1 MAKKNATTKSST
13 PTIPAQSGAPE
24 ATLPLCP
31 EAGIEID
38 IERIAGEAESA
49 CEFDPHGG
57 PPVVVVNWAG
67 ATVIT
72 STFEREVFWGGV
84 TFHDDS
90 AYNLFARLV
99 RLPGRYGK
107 ARANLERLIDH
118 VTQALVAGVGGIAI
132 VNTGTDSL
140 SCASAELKRAK
151 CEERGHLIQH
161 CLERESR
168 VCGFGWYEDLY
179 NRAEAQLF
187 VETLRRRGWTL
198 YNTDNKVLIV
208 NEFAMKIN
216 NGEWRFYDIAVDAAK
231 AWITQYFCEVRRNLG
246 RETLLKFRSILIG
259 RIAKAAFRDAALDCG
274 DAEIAS

>member
-13 PTIPAQSGAPE
+13 PTISAHERAYE
-24 ATLPLCP
+24 ATLQPYP
-31 EAGIEID
+31 AAGIEID
-38 IERIAGEAESA
+38 IERIAEEGESA

-67 ATVIT
+67 AAVIT

-84 TFHDDS
+84 ALPNDS
-90 AYNLFARLV
+90 ACNLLAHLV
-99 RLPGRYGK
+99 RILGRCRCVK
-107 ARANLERLIDH
+107 AQANLKKLIDD
-118 VTQALVAGVGGIAI
+118 VVQALSRGSGGLAI
-132 VNTGTDSL
+132 VNTLNGS
-140 SCASAELKRAK
+140 SAALQRAK